1 MAYKWRLLAT
11 YKSWDPMLHS
21 YSFRMGLEPE
31 KSSSIGKVLDP
42 EGHKD
47 HKVWILRLT
56 VLQWMS
62 ESMVPPGAP
71 AGHPTGVAPSTTTT
85 SSKFGGSLW
94 LTAPEGVG
102 VTQLGGCF
110 FFEIFQRLNSQAI
123 RFSRFF
129 LKLEQKHLWRIFGER
144 NGKFKLI
151 Y

>member
-1 MAYKWRLLAT
+1 MEVASYLQVLGSHAT
-11 YKSWDPMLHS
+11 FLFFSDGIGTRNILFDREGS
-21 YSFRMGLEPE
+21 GSF
-31 KSSSIGKVLDP
+31 
-42 EGHKD
+42 GHKD